1 MARGILHGKRRLEQ
15 RDALKKVIQYI
26 KDNNIGYL
34 FISGDLYEQEY
45 IQQSTVEYCNR
56 QFREIPNTKIF
67 IAPGNHDP
75 YLKNSY
81 YKNFIWSANVHIFNG
96 EAQKYEEDDVIIYGS
111 GFTDFYNNSED
122 IENIVLDNKGKANV
136 LVVHGD
142 LDASRNAEK
151 LYRPIST
158 KKLQEIGFDYVA
170 LGHVHNTNFSPNSR
184 IQYAGSTI
192 CLGFDEIGRHGMIV
206 R

>member
-1 MARGILHGKRRLEQ
+1 MHGKRRLEQ

-96 EAQKYEEDDVIIYGS
+96 EAQKYEEDDAIIYGS

-122 IENIVLDNKGKANV
+122 IENIVLDNKGKANNKPV
-136 LVVHGD
+136 I
-142 LDASRNAEK
+142 NCE
-151 LYRPIST
+151 
-158 KKLQEIGFDYVA
+158 EIFPGI
-170 LGHVHNTNFSPNSR
+170 R
-184 IQYAGSTI
+184 
-192 CLGFDEIGRHGMIV
+192 
-206 R
+206 